1 GHERGCG
8 LIKKR
13 ECMEQQTIIDI
24 TLAQLVDKVR
34 ECQEKGMRLVQI
46 CCTRL
51 ADKLEIHYSFDL
63 DFEFTSYRLTLAN
76 TDTPVPS
83 VSGIYLPA
91 FLYENEIHDL
101 FGVKVEGM
109 AIDFKGKFYQ
119 KTMKTPFNPA
129 QPSEGAKP

>member
-1 GHERGCG
+1 MTE
-8 LIKKR
+8 
-13 ECMEQQTIIDI
+13 QTIIDI
-24 TLAQLVDKVR
+24 TIPELLGKVR

-51 ADKLEIHYSFDL
+51 PEVLEIHYSFDL
-63 DFEFTSYRLTLAN
+63 EYAFTSYRLTLQN

-101 FGVKVEGM
+101 FGIKVEGM

-129 QPSEGAKP
+129 QPSGEAK